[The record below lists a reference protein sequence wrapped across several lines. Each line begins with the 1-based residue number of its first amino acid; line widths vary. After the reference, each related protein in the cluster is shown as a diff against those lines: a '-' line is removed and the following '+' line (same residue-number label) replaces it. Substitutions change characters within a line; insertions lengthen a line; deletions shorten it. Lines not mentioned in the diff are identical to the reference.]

1 MSIKPVVIF
10 KGVRHNSRTEMW
22 GFLST
27 PDVAPQ
33 ENAYLY
39 EIPDTHQIM
48 PVKLTE
54 KMIAAALP
62 ELMREGDEDKY
73 RALGQLICVW
83 DELVEAA
90 REEQK
95 Q

>member
-1 MSIKPVVIF
+1 MIKPVVIF

-39 EIPDTHQIM
+39 AIPDTHQIM
-48 PVKLTE
+48 PVKLTDALI
-54 KMIAAALP
+54 KAALP
-62 ELMREGDEDKY
+62 QLMREDDEDKY

-83 DELVEAA
+83 DALVEAA
-90 REEQK
+90 K
-95 Q
+95 QNEDE